1 MKKKLSHIK
10 CREGVVLCHMCWV
23 TAHRDSGGGALSAV
37 VLVGQPVVLVVAGAS
52 SAVVVVV
59 VLALVHCP
67 HHAGG

>member
-1 MKKKLSHIK
+1 MKNEKKKLSHIK

-37 VLVGQPVVLVVAGAS
+37 VLVVAGAS

-67 HHAGG
+67 RHAGG